1 MKAMFFKS
9 VVLFAMFTFCFATEG
24 NSQNN
29 KAVDKKASNSLA
41 EANYCDQV
49 LAATSKK
56 LKAEANST
64 CATQYTCVECTD
76 RTTMMKIYATMVVQP
91 DNPICKMATEIA
103 VKEDAASRGAD
114 KEPTSRFRAELLQSP
129 CFAGGTNLEVFL
141 PGYGQA
147 SREFSYLWE
156 VDGGKGGHLPSLQC
170 ACGKEAKVRV
180 TQLATGESIT
190 LVAKLGSTCGGDPG
204 KK

>member
-1 MKAMFFKS
+1 MKALFFKS
-9 VVLFAMFTFCFATEG
+9 VVLFAMFMFGFAQTG
-24 NSQNN
+24 NSQT
-29 KAVDKKASNSLA
+29 KQATEKKSTTALA
-41 EANYCDQV
+41 QTNYCDQV
-49 LAATSKK
+49 IANTNKR
-56 LKAEANST
+56 LKEEANAT
-64 CATQYTCVECTD
+64 CATQHTCVECTD

-91 DNPICKMATEIA
+91 DKPGCKVATEIA
-103 VKEDAASRGAD
+103 ISDDAVSRGT
-114 KEPTSRFRAELLQSP
+114 ETRTGFRAELLQSP

-156 VDGGKGGHLPSLQC
+156 IDGGKGGHLPTIQC
-170 ACGKEAKVRV
+170 ACGKEAKVKV

-190 LVAKLGSTCGGDPG
+190 LVAKLGSTCGDST